1 MFHSFHMNWPRAIE
15 INRDALTHIVAGLVA
30 LLVAQGGVLRLPL
43 SVYQMLSRILYPA
56 ESAVRRLIV
65 VMARGLVVSYQPSR
79 PMPQGLVIAGKAGP
93 RVSFQLFDQRKAFGD
108 PHEVPTVISGP
119 RIRMIDGPSPRQ
131 LFLAKFAKL
140 RDERC
145 SEAETLR
152 IRQRLTLLARALEH
166 LPREAKRMARWLKR
180 RASMESTA
188 FVFPLRPGPPPGH
201 QQRPGEDIDA
211 VLKECHALAWMAL
224 KPDTS

>member
-1 MFHSFHMNWPRAIE
+1 MFQAPPMNWLRAIE

-30 LLVAQGGVLRLPL
+30 LLVAQGGALRLPVSL
-43 SVYQMLSRILYPA
+43 YQLLQRILHPA

-65 VMARGLVVSYQPSR
+65 VVARGLVVSYQPSR
-79 PMPQGLVIAGKAGP
+79 PMPPGLVIAGKAGA

-108 PHEVPTVISGP
+108 PDKVPTAISGP

-131 LFLAKFAKL
+131 LFLATFAKL

-152 IRQRLTLLARALEH
+152 IRQRLTLLARALEQ

-188 FVFPLRPGPPPGH
+188 FVLPLRPGPPPGH
-201 QQRPGEDIDA
+201 QQRSGEDIDA
-211 VLKECHALAWMAL
+211 VLRECHALAWMAL
-224 KPDTS
+224 RPDTS

>member
-1 MFHSFHMNWPRAIE
+1 MNWPRAIE
-15 INRDALTHIVAGLVA
+15 INRDALTGIVAGLVA
-30 LLVAQGGVLRLPL
+30 LLVAQGGALRLPFP
-43 SVYQMLSRILYPA
+43 VYQLLQRILYPA

-65 VMARGLVVSYQPSR
+65 IVARGLVVPDMPSR
-79 PMPQGLVIAGKAGP
+79 AMPQGLVISGKAGA
-93 RVSFQLFDQRKAFGD
+93 RVSFQLFDQRKAFAEPD
-108 PHEVPTVISGP
+108 EVATAISGP
-119 RIRMIDGPSPRQ
+119 RIRMIDMPSPRQ
-131 LFLAKFAKL
+131 LFMAKFAKS

-145 SEAETLR
+145 SEAETTR
-152 IRQRLTLLARALEH
+152 IRQRLALLARALEQ
-166 LPREAKRMARWLKR
+166 LPLEAKRMARWLKR

-201 QQRPGEDIDA
+201 QQKPREDIDA

>member
-1 MFHSFHMNWPRAIE
+1 M
-15 INRDALTHIVAGLVA
+15 A
-30 LLVAQGGVLRLPL
+30 LLVAQGGALRLPRV
-43 SVYQMLSRILYPA
+43 VYQLLQRILYPA

-65 VMARGLVVSYQPSR
+65 VVARGLVVPDVRSR
-79 PMPQGLVIAGKAGP
+79 PMPQGLVIAGTSKT
-93 RVSFQLFDQRKAFGD
+93 RVSFQLFDQRKHFGD
-108 PHEVPTVISGP
+108 PDEVLAAMSGP
-119 RIRMIDGPSPRQ
+119 RIRMIDLPSPRQ
-131 LFLAKFAKL
+131 LFLAKFVKP

-152 IRQRLTLLARALEH
+152 IRQRLTLLARALEQ

-180 RASMESTA
+180 RASMENQT

-201 QQRPGEDIDA
+201 QQRPSEDIDL

-224 KPDTS
+224 RPDTS